1 MRIGIDLS
9 ALSKTVA
16 GIGNYCI
23 QLVKHIYEFDKENE
37 YYLFAPTDIH
47 LPVEENERWHFINY
61 GGKKGSAMR
70 YLTHLPRILKKLDLD
85 VFVGTRHYLPPFN
98 KDIKYLGIV
107 HDLIPLYMPE
117 LFTKGH
123 KQRFKFFTDLCAKKA
138 DHIVAVSKATKED
151 VMKYMKMPESK
162 ISMIYE
168 GADKRFSTDRDEKR
182 IKEVM
187 DKYNIDKPYILCLS
201 TVEPR
206 KNMLRTIKAFE
217 QLLTKGIT
225 DYKLVLV
232 GGKGWNNGE
241 IYDYA
246 NTHKLQDSVIFTG
259 YASDD
264 EIKHIYANATV
275 FVYASLCEGFGIPI
289 IEAMQSGTPVIT
301 SNVSCMPEVAGKA
314 CELVNPY
321 SVSDIEHA
329 IEKIIKNEDLQKKM
343 IAAGIEQASKF
354 SWEKC
359 AKEVW
364 EVILKMK

>member
-1 MRIGIDLS
+1 MKIGIDLS

-23 QLVKHIYEFDKENE
+23 QLVKNIYILDQENE
-37 YYLFAPTDIH
+37 YYLFAPTDIK
-47 LPVEENERWHFINY
+47 LPIEENERWHFVNY
-61 GGKKGSAMR
+61 GSTMN
-70 YLTHLPRILKKLDLD
+70 YLIKLPGILKKLKID

-98 KDIKYLGIV
+98 SHIKYLAIV

-138 DHIVAVSKATKED
+138 DHIVAVSKATKDD
-151 VMKYMKMPESK
+151 VMKYMKFPESK
-162 ISMIYE
+162 ISVIYE
-168 GADKRFSTDRDEKR
+168 GADKRFTPERDEKR
-182 IKEVM
+182 ITETM
-187 DKYNIDKPYILCLS
+187 NKYGITKSYILCLS

-217 QLLTKGIT
+217 QLLIKGL
-225 DYKLVLV
+225 DNYQLVLV
-232 GGKGWNNGE
+232 GGNGWNNGE
-241 IYDYA
+241 IYDYYKSH
-246 NTHKLQDSVIFTG
+246 NMEDSVIFTG
-259 YASDD
+259 YASDE

-275 FVYASLCEGFGIPI
+275 FVYPSLCEGFGIPI

-301 SNVSCMPEVAGKA
+301 SNISCMPEVAGKA

-329 IEKIIKNEDLQKKM
+329 IEKIISDEKLREKM
-343 IAAGIEQASKF
+343 REAGIKRAAEF

-359 AKEVW
+359 SKEVW
-364 EVILKMK
+364 ELIIKLERR

>member
-23 QLVKHIYEFDKENE
+23 QLVKNIYQLDKENE
-37 YYLFAPTDIH
+37 YYLFAPTDID
-47 LPVEENERWHFINY
+47 LPIEENERWHFINY
-61 GGKKGSAMR
+61 GSTLK
-70 YLTHLPRILKKLDLD
+70 YLTAMPGILKKLKID

-98 KDIKYLGIV
+98 SHIKYLGIV
-107 HDLIPLYMPE
+107 HDLIPMYMPE
-117 LFTKGH
+117 LFTKDH
-123 KQRFKFFTDLCAKKA
+123 LLRFKFFTNLCAKKA
-138 DHIVAVSKATKED
+138 DHIVAVSNATKDD
-151 VMKYMKMPESK
+151 VIKYMKIPESK
-162 ISMIYE
+162 ITMIYE
-168 GADKRFSTDRDEKR
+168 GADKRFSPARDEVR

-187 DKYNIDKPYILCLS
+187 DKYHIDKPYILCLS

-217 QLLTKGIT
+217 QLTIKGIN

-241 IYDYA
+241 IYEYA
-246 NTHKLQDSVIFTG
+246 QSHGMQDSVIFTG

-301 SNVSCMPEVAGKA
+301 SNVSCMPEVAGDA

-321 SVSDIEHA
+321 SISDIEHA
-329 IEKIIKNEDLQKKM
+329 IEKIITNKALREKM
-343 IAAGIEQASKF
+343 RKAGLKRASEF

-364 EVILKMK
+364 AVIKKMK

>member
-9 ALSKTVA
+9 ALSNTVA

-23 QLVKHIYEFDKENE
+23 QLVKGIYKLDKENE
-37 YYLFAPTDIH
+37 YFLFAPTDIEV
-47 LPVEENERWHFINY
+47 PVELNDRWHFINY
-61 GGKKGSAMR
+61 GGTIKYMTKV
-70 YLTHLPRILKKLDLD
+70 PRILKKKKID

-98 KDIKYLGIV
+98 PGIKYLAIV

-117 LFTKGH
+117 LFTKDH
-123 KQRFKFFTDLCAKKA
+123 LIRFRLFTKLCAKKA
-138 DHIVAVSKATKED
+138 NHVIAISEATKED
-151 VMKYMKMPESK
+151 VMKYMKIPESR
-162 ISMIYE
+162 ISMIYQ
-168 GADKRFSTDRDEKR
+168 GADKRFSPEKDEKR

-187 DKYNIDKPYILCLS
+187 EKYGITKDYILCLS

-217 QLLTKGIT
+217 QLQIKGYT
-225 DYKLVLV
+225 DYQLVLV

-241 IYDYA
+241 IYEYVQNHA
-246 NTHKLQDSVIFTG
+246 MQESVIFTG

-275 FVYASLCEGFGIPI
+275 FAYPSLCEGFGIPI

-301 SNVSCMPEVAGKA
+301 SNVSCMPEVAGDA

-321 SVSDIEHA
+321 SITDIEHA
-329 IEKIIKNEDLQKKM
+329 MEKLITNEALREKYVQ
-343 IAAGIEQASKF
+343 AGFKRAPLF
-354 SWEKC
+354 SWDKC

-364 EVILKMK
+364 KVILKMK